1 MNLCEWVFF
10 DLFDTLCTVD
20 ESVYLEGKRRTA
32 EALGV
37 DFDAFLASWRSTS
50 RDASTGLLKTPFDR
64 AVKAL
69 RDLGV
74 KDRGAAMEAA
84 RLDVETIQRSVYLY
98 VGAAECLETLRS
110 RGFKLGLIS
119 NATATTA
126 FIVGP
131 LKLRER
137 LDLLVFS
144 YETRCVKPDPAI
156 YRKALERAVTEAR
169 KGLFVGDGANR
180 ELDAAEE
187 LGMAVICMD
196 HPVKAHTFRDPDG
209 LSKPDHRKVGG
220 FVELLALP
228 DLQEPIGRSEVG
240 TSF

>member
-1 MNLCEWVFF
+1 MNLYEWVFF

-20 ESVYLEGKRRTA
+20 EPVYFEGKARTA
-32 EALGV
+32 EVLGV
-37 DFDAFLASWRSTS
+37 EFDTFMASWRSTS
-50 RDASTGLLKTPFDR
+50 HDASTGLLKTPFDR

-69 RDLGV
+69 EALGV

-84 RLDVETIQRSVYLY
+84 RLDVETIQRSVHLY
-98 VGAAECLETLRS
+98 EGAEECLETLRT
-110 RGFKLGLIS
+110 RGFNLGLIS

-144 YETRCVKPDPAI
+144 YETRCAKPDPAI
-156 YRKALERAVTEAR
+156 YLKAVGRAVTEAR
-169 KGLFVGDGANR
+169 DAIFVGDGANR

-209 LSKPDHRKVGG
+209 LSKPGHRRVGG
-220 FVELLALP
+220 FAELLALP
-228 DLQEPIGRSEVG
+228 DLQNPKG
-240 TSF
+240 TR

>member
-1 MNLCEWVFF
+1 MNLYEWVYF

-20 ESVYLEGKRRTA
+20 EPVYFEGKRRTA
-32 EALGV
+32 EAIGV
-37 DFDAFLASWRSTS
+37 EFDTFMAAWRSTS
-50 RDASTGLLKTPFDR
+50 YDASTGLLKTPFDR

-69 RDLGV
+69 EALGV
-74 KDRGAAMEAA
+74 EDRSAAMEAA
-84 RLDVETIQRSVYLY
+84 RMDVETIQRSVYLY
-98 VGAAECLETLRS
+98 DGAEECLETLRT

-126 FIVGP
+126 FIVGS

-144 YETRCVKPDPAI
+144 YETHCAKPDPAI
-156 YRKALERAVTEAR
+156 YRKAVERAVTEAR
-169 KGLFVGDGANR
+169 DALFIGDGANR

-209 LSKPDHRKVGG
+209 LSSPHHRTVSG

-228 DLQEPIGRSEVG
+228 DLQEPKR
-240 TSF
+240 